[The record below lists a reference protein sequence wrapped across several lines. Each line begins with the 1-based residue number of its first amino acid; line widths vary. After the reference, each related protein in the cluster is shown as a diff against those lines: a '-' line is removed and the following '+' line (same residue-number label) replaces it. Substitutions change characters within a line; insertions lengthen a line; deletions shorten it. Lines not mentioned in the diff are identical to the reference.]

1 MPRCP
6 HCEAAITRFDYR
18 ANYSET
24 SYGTVTG
31 SVDLDLDDHE
41 TNDQDCDGSDNYEE
55 YDYVYTCPECHEE
68 IGDPEELLPD
78 EPVKPVKKKRIK
90 KFTTNILGD
99 FPKKVG

>member
-6 HCEAAITRFDYR
+6 HCEVMITHLEYK

-24 SYGTVTG
+24 SYGTVRG
-31 SVDLDLDDHE
+31 SASLDMDHHD

-55 YDYVYTCPECHEE
+55 YDYEYFCPECEEE
-68 IGDPEELLPD
+68 IESTEDLLPD
-78 EPVKPVKKKRIK
+78 TPVKKKKVK

-99 FPKKVG
+99 FPKKAV